1 MMLFAVIIGTPV
13 IFTLWL
19 LILFKWQR
27 GFWMLLLYIPFAG
40 LVTLALRPS
49 PIGTLLKDLLF
60 VLPVYAVFFLL
71 HVRELQ
77 RVQVPKLLTLLF
89 VLFTSLTMLQ
99 LFNPN
104 IKNFAVGMVGVK
116 VWVLYLPML
125 YISAAFFSS
134 ADVFLRVLRMSTVLA
149 VVSCSLGLTQF
160 VVGQIIGYEEV
171 MTLMYGAAAAGAT
184 QDFASFNMGAE
195 FFRIP
200 STFSFPAQYAGF
212 CLVMMPVI
220 YMLQTIETEPR
231 WRTFAQISMILV
243 VAASML
249 SGSRGN
255 WLFTPLLFLMILL
268 IDAKLTRL
276 AIGLIFGPVLMM
288 ATVYAAGIDIFLLFE
303 STAGLTREYG
313 QDLVIP
319 DLIRALT
326 NSPLGSGTGINT
338 GGATNMMSEFER
350 ATTVMTEGYYAKAI
364 IELGIP
370 GLILLIMIIATLILF
385 GLNLRHRLRDPK
397 ARSCAA
403 AITAFLIVIGMH
415 SFKGWLVDLDP
426 INVWYWILAGI
437 LFALPRIR
445 LEDLGPPRQ
454 PKSARARTQFYARR

>member
-1 MMLFAVIIGTPV
+1 MLFAIVIGTPV
-13 IFTLWL
+13 AFALWL
-19 LILFKWQR
+19 LILFNWRR
-27 GFWMLLLYIPFAG
+27 GYWMLLLYIPFAG

-60 VLPVYAVFFLL
+60 VLPIYAVFFLL
-71 HVRELQ
+71 NARELQ
-77 RVQVPKLLTLLF
+77 RVQIPKLLTLLL
-89 VLFTSLTMLQ
+89 VLFASLTMLQ

-104 IKNFAVGMVGVK
+104 IKNFVAGVIGVK
-116 VWVLYLPML
+116 VWLLYLPML

-134 ADVFLRVLRMSTVLA
+134 ADVLLRVLRVSTVLT
-149 VVSCSLGLTQF
+149 VISCSLGLIQF

-171 MTLMYGAAAAGAT
+171 MILMYRSAAAAAT
-184 QDFASFNMGAE
+184 QNFASFNMGAE

-231 WRTFAQISMILV
+231 WRLFARVAMILLF
-243 VAASML
+243 AASVL

-268 IDAKLTRL
+268 IDAKLSRL
-276 AIGLIFGPVLMM
+276 AVGIVFGPVMM
-288 ATVYAAGIDIFLLFE
+288 LATLYAAGFDIFLLFE
-303 STAGLTREYG
+303 STAGLTQEYG
-313 QDLVIP
+313 RDLVIP

-326 NSPLGSGTGINT
+326 NNPLGSGTGVNT
-338 GGATNMMSEFER
+338 GGATNVMSEIER

-370 GLILLIMIIATLILF
+370 GLALLLMIIASVILF
-385 GLNLRHRLRDPK
+385 GLNLRHQLRDPK

-403 AITAFLIVIGMH
+403 AITAFLIIIALH

-426 INVWYWILAGI
+426 INVWYWILVGI
-437 LFALPRIR
+437 LFALPGLR
-445 LEDLGPPRQ
+445 LDDLRQ
-454 PKSARARTQFYARR
+454 HQYGEAKKRKTRAYSRR

>member
-1 MMLFAVIIGTPV
+1 MMLFAVAVGTPV
-13 IFTLWL
+13 IFTIWL

-27 GFWMLLLYIPFAG
+27 GYWMLLLYIPFAG
-40 LVTLALRPS
+40 LVTLAMRPS
-49 PIGTLLKDLLF
+49 PLGTLVKDLLF
-60 VLPVYAVFFLL
+60 VLPTYAVFFLL
-71 HVRELQ
+71 HTRELQ
-77 RVQVPKLLTLLF
+77 RIQIPRLLTLLI
-89 VLFTSLTMLQ
+89 VLFASLTMLQ

-104 IKNFAVGMVGVK
+104 VKNFLVGVIGVK
-116 VWVLYLPML
+116 VWLLYLPML
-125 YISAAFFSS
+125 YISAVFFSS
-134 ADVFLRVLRMSTVLA
+134 AEVLLRVLRVCTVLT
-149 VVSCSLGLTQF
+149 VISCSLGLVQF
-160 VVGQIIGYEEV
+160 VLGQIIGYQQV
-171 MTLMYGAAAAGAT
+171 MTMMYGSAAAAAT
-184 QDFASFNMGAE
+184 QNFTSFDMGAE

-200 STFSFPAQYAGF
+200 STFSFLAQYAGF

-220 YMLQTIETEPR
+220 YMLQTIEPDAR
-231 WRTFAQISMILV
+231 WRLFARIAMGVLV
-243 VAASML
+243 IASVL

-276 AIGLIFGPVLMM
+276 AIGIIFGPVLMLS
-288 ATVYAAGIDIFLLFE
+288 ALYAGGFDIFLLFQ
-303 STAGLTREYG
+303 STAGLTQDYG
-313 QDLVIP
+313 RDLVIP

-338 GGATNMMSEFER
+338 GGATNIMSEIER

-370 GLILLIMIIATLILF
+370 GLMLLLMIIATVILY

-403 AITAFLIVIGMH
+403 AITAFLIVIGLH

-426 INVWYWILAGI
+426 INVWYWVLAGI
-437 LFALPRIR
+437 LFALPQIR
-445 LEDLGPPRQ
+445 LDDLNQPPHR
-454 PKSARARTQFYARR
+454 KSRRAMTRSSAGR